1 MRRFGG
7 IFNLWPLALS
17 GLPLTSALHV
27 IEELKIRENNYTFP
41 TNGSIVIPNT
51 DNESPKHGGMRTQD
65 WIAIGIVFFVIMLF
79 VLLRTLCCLRCL
91 CYRQKRTS
99 SRRRQPDLAPISS
112 PKELR
117 SVMVQTEGLRRP
129 PPPLRSKRPG
139 PPPARRSRSQAQS
152 PQSPRRPG
160 TPSAVMR
167 SPSPVHLQ
175 EKGASSSLE
184 DAPTLHHFDVPQR
197 VGSLYD
203 RPRIPS
209 VRLVRNPDN

>member
-1 MRRFGG
+1 MPHFGG
-7 IFNLWPLALS
+7 IVNLWPLALS

-27 IEELKIRENNYTFP
+27 IEELQTRENNYTFP
-41 TNGSIVIPNT
+41 TNGSIVVPDT
-51 DNESPKHGGMRTQD
+51 DNESPNHGGLRTQD

-79 VLLRTLCCLRCL
+79 ALSRTLCCLRCL

-117 SVMVQTEGLRRP
+117 SVMVQTEERRRP
-129 PPPLRSKRPG
+129 PPPLRSTRRG
-139 PPPARRSRSQAQS
+139 PPPGRRSRSQAQS

-160 TPSAVMR
+160 TPSEVMR
-167 SPSPVHLQ
+167 SPSPVHFQ
-175 EKGASSSLE
+175 EKRASGNLE
-184 DAPTLHHFDVPQR
+184 DAPTLHYSDVPQR